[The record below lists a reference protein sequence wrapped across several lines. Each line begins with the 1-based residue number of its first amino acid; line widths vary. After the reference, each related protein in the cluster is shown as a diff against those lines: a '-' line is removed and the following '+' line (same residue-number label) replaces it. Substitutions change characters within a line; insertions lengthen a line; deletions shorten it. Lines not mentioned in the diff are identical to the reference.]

1 MTRTMKDK
9 DNQMETSN
17 RVFNCFSFL
26 LELWYNSNE
35 KRKTKGKEWKT
46 TSCRGR
52 AFSRSLW
59 ISPNRPRCCCPSDS
73 CLGDRKVCIR
83 CQKLKREEYIKE
95 FIVCKAKPRA
105 LPMWYNQMHCIQK
118 HLNFKTRYIATYIK
132 KAHNL
137 ALSFSS
143 SWDKILPVLVCLRDP
158 PPVYVGQVGWLRST
172 TRDQWWVTALRAV
185 WGVRAVIARVTTS
198 STTATTTTTT
208 AWGVRELL

>member
-59 ISPNRPRCCCPSDS
+59 IPPNRPRCCCPSDS

-95 FIVCKAKPRA
+95 FIVCKAK
-105 LPMWYNQMHCIQK
+105 LIWTK
-118 HLNFKTRYIATYIK
+118 
-132 KAHNL
+132 
-137 ALSFSS
+137 
-143 SWDKILPVLVCLRDP
+143 VCLTLKSWFEAFLQKIKVSMIFNNKNGLYLSQVLD
-158 PPVYVGQVGWLRST
+158 GQ
-172 TRDQWWVTALRAV
+172 
-185 WGVRAVIARVTTS
+185 
-198 STTATTTTTT
+198 
-208 AWGVRELL
+208 

>member
-52 AFSRSLW
+52 AFSKSLW
-59 ISPNRPRCCCPSDS
+59 IPPNRPRCCCPSDS

-105 LPMWYNQMHCIQK
+105 LPMWYNQMHCKQK

-132 KAHNL
+132 EAHNL
-137 ALSFSS
+137 ASLFFVILRQHTSS
-143 SWDKILPVLVCLRDP
+143 SCLFTWPSPCVCWTSGLIALDHPWPVVSD
-158 PPVYVGQVGWLRST
+158 ST
-172 TRDQWWVTALRAV
+172 KGSLGGESCYSQSYD
-185 WGVRAVIARVTTS
+185 
-198 STTATTTTTT
+198 
-208 AWGVRELL
+208 

>member
-26 LELWYNSNE
+26 LELRYNSNE

-73 CLGDRKVCIR
+73 CLGDRKVCIW

-118 HLNFKTRYIATYIK
+118 HLNFNTRYIATYIK

-137 ALSFSS
+137 AFLHPGTKYFQFLFVYVTLPLCML
-143 SWDKILPVLVCLRDP
+143 DKWVDCAR
-158 PPVYVGQVGWLRST
+158 PPV
-172 TRDQWWVTALRAV
+172 
-185 WGVRAVIARVTTS
+185 TS
-198 STTATTTTTT
+198 GE
-208 AWGVRELL
+208 WQH